1 MSGGETN
8 EERPLLVFLHLSRL
22 PVEPDMSSVDPLG
35 RPLHSLEGNEYSNV
49 AFVNHSD
56 HAVAMYW
63 FNYQGIRVHYGD
75 ISPRDVAFM
84 ETFVSHPW
92 QFVDRNSNLSMM
104 VNDSV
109 GGERLQA
116 RRYEDSEDFF
126 FPRASPDDDVPVHA
140 RFQILIHPRHQS
152 LKTLAMVAVKR
163 EIEKE
168 RLRLEA
174 EFVPETLIREV
185 TSFAPK
191 LNCLSLDEMTYF

>member
-1 MSGGETN
+1 MSGGETS

-109 GGERLQA
+109 GGEILQA

-126 FPRASPDDDVPVHA
+126 FPRASPDGPVHA